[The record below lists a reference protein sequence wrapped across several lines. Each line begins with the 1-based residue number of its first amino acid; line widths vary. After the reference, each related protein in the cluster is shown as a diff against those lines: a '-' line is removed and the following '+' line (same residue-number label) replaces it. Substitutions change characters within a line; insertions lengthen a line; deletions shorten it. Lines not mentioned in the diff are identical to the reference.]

1 MPKIKL
7 ILRLFL
13 MLMCLNFHTQ
23 AKPTEERFQEKL
35 DDLKKERKKF
45 LNEISLREN
54 KCLAKFFS
62 GQCLEIL
69 DIDYE
74 TGIRDIELRRQT
86 ILLERRQFRADLRE
100 KKRLRRKEKRRK
112 TNPR

>member
-1 MPKIKL
+1 MPNMKL

-13 MLMCLNFHTQ
+13 TVMCLNFHAQ
-23 AKPTEERFQEKL
+23 ANPNEERFQEKL
-35 DDLKKERKKF
+35 DELKKERKKF

-62 GQCLEIL
+62 GQCLENL

-74 TGIRDIELRRQT
+74 TGMREIELRRQT
-86 ILLERRQFRADLRE
+86 ILLERREFRADIRE
-100 KKRLRRKEKRRK
+100 KKRLRKEEQRNK
-112 TNPR
+112 TSPQ

>member
-1 MPKIKL
+1 MKL

-13 MLMCLNFHTQ
+13 TVTCLNFYAQ
-23 AKPTEERFQEKL
+23 ANPKEEQFQEKL
-35 DDLKKERKKF
+35 DELKKERKKF

-62 GQCLEIL
+62 GQCLESL

-74 TGIRDIELRRQT
+74 TGMRDIELRRQT
-86 ILLERRQFRADLRE
+86 ILLERREFRADIRE
-100 KKRLRRKEKRRK
+100 KKRLRKEEQRNK
-112 TNPR
+112 TSPQ